1 MRSESRNLALTLMI
15 AAAGLTSLTASAQ
28 AWGNPSVNV
37 ELIVPAAAGGRA
49 QVHGSA
55 VWGAEERDD
64 LPRARQMTG
73 AFHAG

>member
-28 AWGNPSVNV
+28 AWKPERNV